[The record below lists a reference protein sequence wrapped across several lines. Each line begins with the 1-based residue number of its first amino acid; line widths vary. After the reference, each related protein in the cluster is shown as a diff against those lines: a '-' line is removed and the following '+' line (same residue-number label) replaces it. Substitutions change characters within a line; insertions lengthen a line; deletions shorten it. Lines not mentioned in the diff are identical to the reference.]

1 MVRQRRNNG
10 RTGATAEVGDPI
22 YLKVREQLRND
33 ILAGV
38 FAPGQRIKIADVA
51 TRYGVSQMPV
61 RETLQMLQG
70 EGLVT
75 IAPNRGA
82 SVREVD
88 ERFIRNMYDI
98 RGVIEALLVRRCVAR
113 IQDADISAL
122 HAIEARYEAC
132 LRAGDRDGV
141 LLENQDLH
149 RVIYAAADNPEAL
162 ELLERNWGLI
172 RGLRRTFGFGP
183 ERDAQII
190 QEHRLLIQAL
200 VRRDTT
206 DAERVVLLHCDNA
219 RNDLIAQRRLAMART
234 RARGCFISPSSS
246 AA

>member
-1 MVRQRRNNG
+1 MVRQRRNND
-10 RTGATAEVGDPI
+10 RAGATAEVGDPI

-33 ILAGV
+33 ILAGI
-38 FAPGQRIKIADVA
+38 FAPGARIKIADVA

-61 RETLQMLQG
+61 RESLQMLQG

-88 ERFIRNMYDI
+88 ERFIHNMYDI

-113 IQDADISAL
+113 IQDANIAML
-122 HAIEARYEAC
+122 QAIEARYEAC
-132 LRAGDRDGV
+132 VRAGDRDGV
-141 LLENQDLH
+141 LLQNQDLH

-183 ERDAQII
+183 ERDNQII
-190 QEHRLLIQAL
+190 QEHRSLIESL
-200 VRRDTT
+200 TRRDSAE
-206 DAERVVLLHCDNA
+206 AERVILLHCDNA
-219 RNDLIAQRRLAMART
+219 RKDLIAQRRLAAART
-234 RARGCFISPSSS
+234 RATAAFISPSSS